1 MVGERLPKPTTCHP
15 PPVTYNLTMSNYDDN
30 QTALTSLSPRGKEIP
45 SGAGYP
51 AYSRYPAIQPEKN
64 SLREY
69 WRTIQRHKW
78 IVLAT
83 VMILTTIVTLGTVLT
98 RPVFRARAKVEI
110 GMDTSRIMPGQRI
123 MEVETAS
130 VFNPYFL
137 QTQVDI
143 LRSRDLSRRVIQRLN
158 LTDHDEFKGRAPE
171 TSASGLPI
179 NPQAGPNENEREVR
193 LINAF
198 QGRYD
203 VATGRQSRIVTLSFD
218 AYDPKL
224 ASDVANAIAQEYI
237 SWSMENR
244 LQGVSGAKEFLG
256 KRVADAKEEL
266 QKSEEAYAR
275 YLAENR
281 IISLDDKGNIT
292 VQRAEQLNLQLA
304 EVENERRSAEALY
317 NRSKEVAAD
326 ELPPVVGDLSVQG
339 LARELAKQEQELA
352 NLSAKY
358 QPSYPAVKQ
367 VQEQVKQLKTQLE
380 DAKQRIVK
388 NIETQFQVARKRE
401 ADLKSA
407 LGQSKGE
414 AIAQNR
420 QSMELSLLKQK
431 ADTDRKMYEDLQ
443 QRLQQAEVESDFR
456 PANIRIIES
465 AFVPIS
471 PVKPNKTLNIGLSLL
486 VGLGLGVGLAF
497 FREYLNNTIN
507 TAEDVER
514 IIKLPSLGAIPSLQ
528 SLAKTQSFGASRN
541 SMSLAPS
548 NSELVSG
555 HEPISSF
562 AESYRALRTSLL
574 LSSPERAP
582 RTMLVTSS
590 HPSEGKTTIVAN
602 TAISLAQTGAR
613 VLVLDADMRRP
624 RCHKILNLKNE
635 TGLSTWLSRDIPFMH
650 VIQEHDIPNLY
661 AMTAGPIPPNPSELL
676 SSVKLGV
683 LIDQL
688 LQHFDHIVID
698 SPPVIH
704 VTDALIISPHVD
716 GVVIVIKSSHTPR
729 EAVLR
734 AKQALFDVNAKVFGV
749 VLNCI
754 DLNKENYYYNYKYSY
769 YHSYEESGQ

>member
-1 MVGERLPKPTTCHP
+1 MGHFE
-15 PPVTYNLTMSNYDDN
+15 MSMYEENR
-30 QTALTSLSPRGKEIP
+30 TSLANLNPQGKELHNA
-45 SGAGYP
+45 AGYP

-83 VMILTTIVTLGTVLT
+83 VLILTTIVVIGTMLT

-110 GMDTSRIMPGQRI
+110 GMDTTRIMPGQRI
-123 MEVETAS
+123 MEVETAN
-130 VFNPYFL
+130 VFNPFFL

-158 LTDHDEFKGRAPE
+158 LAEHDEFRGKAPE
-171 TSASGLPI
+171 NSTNGLPI
-179 NPQAGPNENEREVR
+179 NPQVGPNENEREVR

-218 AYDPKL
+218 AHDPKI
-224 ASDVANAIAQEYI
+224 AADVANAVAQEYI
-237 SWSMENR
+237 AWSMENR

-256 KRVADAKEEL
+256 KRVIEAREEL
-266 QKSEEAYAR
+266 RKSEEEYAK

-304 EVENERRSAEALY
+304 EVENERRAAEALY
-317 NRSKEVAAD
+317 IRSKEVSAE
-326 ELPPVVGDLSVQG
+326 ELPPVVNDLSVQS
-339 LARELAKQEQELA
+339 LMRELAKQEQELA

-358 QPSYPAVKQ
+358 QPTYPAVKQ
-367 VQEQVKQLKTQLE
+367 VQEQVKQLKAQLE
-380 DAKQRIVK
+380 AARDRIVK
-388 NIETQFQVARKRE
+388 NIETQYQVARKRE
-401 ADLKSA
+401 TDLKAA

-420 QSMELSLLKQK
+420 QAVELNRLRQK
-431 ADTDRKMYEDLQ
+431 AETDRRMYEDLQ

-456 PANIRIIES
+456 PANVRIIES
-465 AFVPIS
+465 AFIPIS
-471 PVKPNKTLNIGLSLL
+471 PVKPNKMLNIGLSLAI
-486 VGLGLGVGLAF
+486 GLGLGVGLAF
-497 FREYLNNTIN
+497 FREYLNNTVN
-507 TAEDVER
+507 TAEDVDR
-514 IIKLPSLGAIPSLQ
+514 HIKLPSLGGIPSLQ
-528 SLAKTQSFGASRN
+528 SLAKTRMFGGGRDSL
-541 SMSLAPS
+541 SLAPA
-548 NSELVSG
+548 NSELLSG
-555 HEPISSF
+555 HEPLSSF

-574 LSSPERAP
+574 LSTPERAP
-582 RTMLVTSS
+582 RTMLITSS
-590 HPSEGKTTIVAN
+590 HPAEGKTTIVAN

-635 TGLSTWLSRDIPFMH
+635 VGLSTWLSRDIKFDR
-650 VIQEHDIPNLY
+650 VIQQHDIPNLY
-661 AMTAGPIPPNPSELL
+661 VMTAGPIPPNPSELL
-676 SSVKLGV
+676 SSIKLRV
-683 LIDQL
+683 LLDDL
-688 LQHFDHIVID
+688 LEHFDHIVID

-704 VTDALIISPHVD
+704 VTDALIVSPHVD

-734 AKQALFDVNAKVFGV
+734 AKQALFDVNARLFGV

-754 DLNKENYYYNYKYSY
+754 DLKNESYYYNYKYAY
-769 YHSYEESGQ
+769 DRSYEESGS